1 MGNPG
6 RSLCHDEIMTPQVD
20 IIMNT
25 SMMVCH
31 GISSAITVNLSMYTH
46 HLTYI
51 HKLTNAH
58 ICTTLITAPHTIV
71 KELTQHDVSTHVQGC
86 SQKHNQQDK
95 TGQTAQVIVIQYMT
109 RHTELSHAHVTV
121 IPFSL

>member
-1 MGNPG
+1 MGIPG
-6 RSLCHDEIMTPQVD
+6 RSLCHDEIMTPQGD

-31 GISSAITVNLSMYTH
+31 GISSAITVNLAMYTH
-46 HLTYI
+46 HLTY
-51 HKLTNAH
+51 TSQH

-71 KELTQHDVSTHVQGC
+71 KELTHHDVSTHVQGC

-95 TGQTAQVIVIQYMT
+95 TGQMAQVIVIQSMT
-109 RHTELSHAHVTV
+109 GHTELSHAHVTV
-121 IPFSL
+121 ILFSL